1 MENFPKKMFN
11 VSSTNSTSKTVM
23 SGEDMLTLNSE
34 TEKNAKIASDT
45 LNKLVHDFN
54 FDTKKI
60 MRFINSKGT
69 PVIMLDNAKQKIQ
82 KRGFEIGFVP
92 DTFGFGALALNIMA
106 GTPLQFQ
113 SPAMIVLD
121 KKKVG
126 LDVALVSFYKWYTY
140 YMDMPGLDENAQR
153 LLRKASNGKLN
164 MKSLKLDDMTALKE
178 ALTRDKEATNFAL
191 SIVREV
197 EASKKM
203 KDSGTTK
210 M

>member
-1 MENFPKKMFN
+1 MENFPKKPFN

-45 LNKLVHDFN
+45 LNKLVHNFN
-54 FDTKKI
+54 FSTKKI
-60 MRFINSKGT
+60 MQFISAKGT
-69 PVIMLDNAKQKIQ
+69 PIILLDNAKQKIQ
-82 KRGFEIGFVP
+82 KHGFEIGFVP

-106 GTPLQFQ
+106 GTSLQFQ

-126 LDVALVSFYKWYTY
+126 LDVALVSFYKWYAY

-153 LLRKASNGKLN
+153 LLRKASNNKLN